1 MNMQK
6 CPRCK
11 ETSAY
16 WIAMNPNPP
25 IYFSLR
31 CPKCGYD
38 SLHEEL
44 NKNANKLC
52 NRSKY
57 PFISF

>member
-6 CPRCK
+6 CPRCR

-16 WIAMNPNPP
+16 LIAMNPNPP
-25 IYFSLR
+25 TYFSLR
-31 CPKCGYD
+31 CLKCGYD

-44 NKNANKLC
+44 NKNAKNLY
-52 NRSKY
+52 NHRSKY
-57 PFISF
+57 IVSF